1 MYLSE
6 QESIFIQFYIRR
18 SANYAHA
25 NISEISKAF
34 DMIQRTIV
42 GGLTMVFG
50 EVSWSFHHVVGWQNQ
65 KMEKS
70 NNTQKENQIKLTA
83 LLNNFAFSGKSRIWV
98 KAGWITRH
106 SQGLACGQ
114 AHSAC
119 EFPRAVRAPPP
130 NFSSNLRR
138 WACSQATQGMKNWNN
153 SSSVLWSCVKL
164 AC

>member
-1 MYLSE
+1 MYLWE

-34 DMIQRTIV
+34 DMIQRTMV

-83 LLNNFAFSGKSRIWV
+83 LLNNFAFSGKSRI
-98 KAGWITRH
+98 
-106 SQGLACGQ
+106 
-114 AHSAC
+114 
-119 EFPRAVRAPPP
+119 
-130 NFSSNLRR
+130 
-138 WACSQATQGMKNWNN
+138 
-153 SSSVLWSCVKL
+153 
-164 AC
+164 